1 MRKKLVIFDMDGT
14 IYLGKNLFEGAL
26 DCFKYLQEHNIDYVF
41 FTNNSSHDLEFYHQ
55 KMTNFGIEC
64 DLKKNFYSSTEVT
77 IAHLLE
83 LGVKDI
89 YVIGNKCLKDK
100 LEKHFHLINEFIP
113 NKKIDAVI
121 AGFSTELTYKELQD
135 GCLYLQTND
144 CLFIATNGDWRCPIE
159 DGLYIP
165 DCGGMCEWIY
175 RCTGKKATVMG
186 KPNPEIITYLAKQFN
201 VSLDVVLAVGDRLY
215 TDIQVAVNANVDS
228 AAVLSGESSMKDIQ
242 EYPSKPTY
250 ILNSI
255 KELPELLEK

>member
-14 IYLGKNLFEGAL
+14 VYLGKNLFDGTLET
-26 DCFKYLQEHNIDYVF
+26 FQYLKDNNIDFVF

-55 KMTNFGIEC
+55 KMTSFGVEC

-77 IAHLLE
+77 ISHLLK

-89 YVIGNKCLKDK
+89 YVIGNRCLKDK
-100 LEKHFHLINEFIP
+100 LEKHFHLIKEF
-113 NKKIDAVI
+113 NQEKKIDAVI
-121 AGFSTELTYKELQD
+121 AGFSTELTYKELMD

-144 CLFIATNGDWRCPIE
+144 CLFIATNGDFRCPIE

-186 KPNPEIITYLAKQFN
+186 KPNPEIIYYLADQFK
-201 VSLDVVLAVGDRLY
+201 VKLDEVLAVGDRLY
-215 TDIQVAVNANVDS
+215 TDIQVAVNAKVDS
-228 AAVLSGESSMKDIQ
+228 VAVLSGESCLEDIKN
-242 EYPSKPTY
+242 YPDQPTY

-255 KELPELLEK
+255 KELPDLLKH

>member
-14 IYLGKNLFEGAL
+14 VYLGKNLFDGTLET
-26 DCFKYLQEHNIDYVF
+26 FQYLRDNNIDFVF

-55 KMTNFGIEC
+55 KMTNFGVEC

-77 IAHLLE
+77 ISHLLK

-100 LEKHFHLINEFIP
+100 LEKHFHLIKEF
-113 NKKIDAVI
+113 NQEKKIDAVI

-135 GCLYLQTND
+135 GCLFLQTND
-144 CLFIATNGDWRCPIE
+144 CLFIATNGDFRCPIE

-186 KPNPEIITYLAKQFN
+186 KPNPEIIYYLADQFG
-201 VSLDVVLAVGDRLY
+201 VKLDEVLAVGDRLY
-215 TDIQVAVNANVDS
+215 TDIQVAVNAKVDS
-228 AAVLSGESSMKDIQ
+228 VAVLSGESSLEDIKN
-242 EYPSKPTY
+242 YPDQPTY

-255 KELPELLEK
+255 KELPDLLKR